1 MPKLC
6 QASKF
11 RTPQVPLTSFAPA
24 RHSREMRR
32 GPRIFCGVALILLL
46 CSLCCSIPAA
56 GDPTEQE
63 IELLNRRVKERP
75 HDFIALTMLG
85 QAHLRR
91 AVESGDLATYQNAES
106 AFQAARVEFPE
117 YVGALG
123 GLVSV
128 RMALHRFS
136 EARELAKHILQRD
149 PRSSEGRLLLVD
161 AQLAF
166 GEIGEATRILHSL
179 SDSPAVF
186 SRRSDLARL
195 RGDND
200 ESLRLALRAADEAV
214 ARGES
219 PENCAWYR
227 LRAGEIFFRSGQLDD
242 AEEQYRSALE
252 QAPQS
257 YQAAEHFAELRAA
270 QEHFDEA
277 IDCYKKLI
285 ARVSRPDLQQELG
298 DLFLF
303 LHKPD
308 EARPWHDKALAGY
321 LASARRGE
329 VHFLHHL
336 AGFYADSREEGAEAV
351 QWARK
356 DLALRSTPFTHDALA
371 WALYRAGRFAES
383 RGELEAALAGGIK
396 DAHIYYHAGLIFS
409 AAGEIERGQEFLRET
424 ARLNPRYSSFHVHR

>member
-1 MPKLC
+1 
-6 QASKF
+6 
-11 RTPQVPLTSFAPA
+11 
-24 RHSREMRR
+24 
-32 GPRIFCGVALILLL
+32 
-46 CSLCCSIPAA
+46 
-56 GDPTEQE
+56 
-63 IELLNRRVKERP
+63 
-75 HDFIALTMLG
+75 
-85 QAHLRR
+85 
-91 AVESGDLATYQNAES
+91 
-106 AFQAARVEFPE
+106 
-117 YVGALG
+117 
-123 GLVSV
+123 
-128 RMALHRFS
+128 MALHRFS

-149 PRSSEGRLLLVD
+149 PRSNEGRLLLVD
-161 AQLAF
+161 AQSAF

-186 SRRSDLARL
+186 SRGSDLARL

-200 ESLRLALRAADEAV
+200 GSLRLALRAADEAV

-257 YQAAEHFAELRAA
+257 YRQRNTSRSCARRRS
-270 QEHFDEA
+270 
-277 IDCYKKLI
+277 ISTSNRPYKKLI
-285 ARVSRPDLQQELG
+285 ARVSAGSSAGAGRSFPL
-298 DLFLF
+298 

-321 LASARRGE
+321 RASTRRGE

>member
-1 MPKLC
+1 M
-6 QASKF
+6 
-11 RTPQVPLTSFAPA
+11 
-24 RHSREMRR
+24 
-32 GPRIFCGVALILLL
+32 
-46 CSLCCSIPAA
+46 
-56 GDPTEQE
+56 
-63 IELLNRRVKERP
+63 
-75 HDFIALTMLG
+75 
-85 QAHLRR
+85 
-91 AVESGDLATYQNAES
+91 
-106 AFQAARVEFPE
+106 
-117 YVGALG
+117 
-123 GLVSV
+123 
-128 RMALHRFS
+128 
-136 EARELAKHILQRD
+136 
-149 PRSSEGRLLLVD
+149 
-161 AQLAF
+161 
-166 GEIGEATRILHSL
+166 HSL

-308 EARPWHDKALAGY
+308 EARPWHDKALAAY

-371 WALYRAGRFAES
+371 WALYRARRFAES

>member
-1 MPKLC
+1 MQRL
-6 QASKF
+6 Q
-11 RTPQVPLTSFAPA
+11 
-24 RHSREMRR
+24 
-32 GPRIFCGVALILLL
+32 RIFRWCVVVLTLLL
-46 CSLCCSIPAA
+46 CGPDVSASAA
-56 GDPTEQE
+56 DNPTQQQ
-63 IELLNRRVKERP
+63 IELLTQRVKERP
-75 HDFIALTMLG
+75 GDFIALTMLG

-91 AVESGDLATYQNAES
+91 ARESGDFAAYKNADS
-106 AFQAARVEFPE
+106 AFQAARAEFPE

-123 GLVSV
+123 GLASV

-136 EARELAKHILQRD
+136 EARELARHILQRD
-149 PRSSEGRLLLVD
+149 PRNSEGRLLLSD
-161 AQLAF
+161 AQLAL
-166 GEIGEATRILHSL
+166 GESGEATRILQSL
-179 SDSPAVF
+179 ADSPAVF
-186 SRRSDLARL
+186 SRRSELARL

-200 ESLRLALRAADEAV
+200 ESLRLALRAADEAA

-227 LRAGEIFFRSGQLDD
+227 VRAGEIFFRSGRLDD

-252 QAPQS
+252 QSPQS
-257 YQAAEHFAELRAA
+257 YQATEHIAELRAA
-270 QEHFDEA
+270 QERFDEA
-277 IDCYKKLI
+277 IDSYQKLI

-308 EARPWHDKALAGY
+308 QARPWHDKALAGY
-321 LASARRGE
+321 LASVRRGE
-329 VHFLHHL
+329 MHFIHHL
-336 AGFYADSREEGAEAV
+336 AGFYADSREDGAEAV

-371 WALYRAGRFAES
+371 WALYRGGRFAES

-396 DAHIYYHAGLIFS
+396 DAHIYYHAGMIFS

-424 ARLNPRYSSFHVHR
+424 ARLNPRYNSFHVHR